1 MISSAEEDSITT
13 VDPAIALGTP
23 LPVATAIMTKIT
35 LREGCEAPFAIWQS
49 GFTHAATTAPGFVSL
64 EIIPAFP
71 GALEWRVIQR
81 FQTAELLGRWQS
93 SVIRRQFLADLAPL
107 RGSSQGD
114 LLDEVA
120 PDFHSLSC
128 VTEVITTDVEIGREE
143 AFQTWAQTV
152 QTAQARFPGYMGTLV
167 QAPISADIRYWTTLV
182 RYATPEQLEA
192 WLASP
197 ERSALLERS
206 DPLVS
211 HWKSQRLSNPFGGW
225 FPTAPD
231 QAPPAAWKQT
241 CLVLLV
247 LFPVVML
254 EIRFLSPL
262 LTHAPMAIATFIG
275 NAISVSL
282 VSWPLMKLAIFILG
296 WWLTPDPKRRAR
308 VEIQGLATLAALYV
322 AEILVFMLLY

>member
-1 MISSAEEDSITT
+1 MAVETAT
-13 VDPAIALGTP
+13 ALAKPASL
-23 LPVATAIMTKIT
+23 ATAIMTKVIV
-35 LREGCEAPFAIWQS
+35 LEGRDAAFATWQA
-49 GFTHAATTAPGFVSL
+49 GFTHAATAAPGFVSL
-64 EIIPAFP
+64 EIIPAFA
-71 GALEWRVIQR
+71 GAVEWRIIQR
-81 FQTAELLGRWQS
+81 FQTAELLEGWQGS
-93 SVIRRQFLADLAPL
+93 PVRRQFLSDLDAL
-107 RGSSQGD
+107 RGSAQGD

-128 VTEVITTDVEIGREE
+128 VTEVITTEVEAGRVE
-143 AFQTWAQTV
+143 AYQAWAKSA

-167 QAPISADIRYWTTLV
+167 QAPISAEIPYWTTLV

-192 WLASP
+192 WLASA
-197 ERSALLERS
+197 ERRAILEQS

-225 FPTAPD
+225 FPTPPD
-231 QAPPAAWKQT
+231 QPPPAAWKQT

-282 VSWPLMKLAIFILG
+282 VSWPLMKFAIFLLG
-296 WWLTPDPKRRAR
+296 WWLTPDPKHRQR
-308 VEIQGLATLAALYV
+308 VEIQGIAAIAALYV

>member
-1 MISSAEEDSITT
+1 MSAAPTPSVGSSAS
-13 VDPAIALGTP
+13 L
-23 LPVATAIMTKIT
+23 ATAIMTKVIV
-35 LREGCEAPFAIWQS
+35 LESCEGAFATWQA
-49 GFTHAATTAPGFVSL
+49 GFTHAATAAPGFVSL

-71 GALEWRVIQR
+71 GAVEWRVIQR
-81 FQTAELLGRWQS
+81 FQTVALLEGWQNS
-93 SVIRRQFLADLAPL
+93 PVRRQFLSDLDAL
-107 RGSSQGD
+107 RGSAQGD

-128 VTEVITTDVEIGREE
+128 VTEVITTEVEAGRED
-143 AFQTWAQTV
+143 AFQAWAKTV

-167 QAPISADIRYWTTLV
+167 QAPLSAEIPYWTTLV

-192 WLASP
+192 WLASA
-197 ERSALLERS
+197 ERRALLERS

-225 FPTAPD
+225 FPTQPD
-231 QAPPAAWKQT
+231 QPPTAAWKQT

-262 LTHAPMAIATFIG
+262 LAQAPLAIATFIG

-282 VSWPLMKLAIFILG
+282 VSWPLMKIAIFCLG
-296 WWLTPDPKRRAR
+296 WWLAPDPLHRRR
-308 VEIQGLATLAALYV
+308 VEIQGIAVIAALYL
-322 AEILVFMLLY
+322 AEILIFMRLY

>member
-1 MISSAEEDSITT
+1 MTA
-13 VDPAIALGTP
+13 VPATAAAKLTS
-23 LPVATAIMTKIT
+23 LATAIMTKVIV
-35 LREGCEAPFAIWQS
+35 LEGCEAPFAAWQS
-49 GFTHAATTAPGFVSL
+49 GFTHAATAAPGFVSL
-64 EIIPAFP
+64 EIIPAFA
-71 GALEWRVIQR
+71 GAVEWRIIQR
-81 FQTAELLGRWQS
+81 FQTAELLGQWQDS
-93 SVIRRQFLADLAPL
+93 PARRQFLTDLGPL
-107 RGSSQGD
+107 RGGAQGD

-128 VTEVITTDVEIGREE
+128 VTEVITTEVEAGRE
-143 AFQTWAQTV
+143 ASFQTWAESV
-152 QTAQARFPGYMGTLV
+152 QAAQSRFPGYMGTLV
-167 QAPISADIRYWTTLV
+167 QAPLSADIPYWTTLV
-182 RYATPEQLEA
+182 RYSTPEQLEA

-197 ERSALLERS
+197 ERRALLERS

-225 FPTAPD
+225 FPTEPD
-231 QAPPAAWKQT
+231 QPPPAAWKQT

-282 VSWPLMKLAIFILG
+282 VSWPLMKLAIFLLG
-296 WWLTPDPKRRAR
+296 WWLTPDPKHRPR
-308 VEIQGLATLAALYV
+308 VEMLGIASLAALYV
-322 AEILVFMLLY
+322 AEIVIFMLLF